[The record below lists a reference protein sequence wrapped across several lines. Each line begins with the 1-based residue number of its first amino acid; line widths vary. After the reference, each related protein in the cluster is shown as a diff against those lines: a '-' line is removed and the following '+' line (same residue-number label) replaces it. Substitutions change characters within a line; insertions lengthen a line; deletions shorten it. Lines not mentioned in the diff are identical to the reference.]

1 MQLKQTMAALALVA
15 TLAACHNNGEVR
27 QHDTSHYDVITEKS
41 YLVRESKPASNPGT
55 DSVAARQQ
63 AFMTYLESK
72 GFKRHLIQKDSILFR
87 RENSL
92 EVEMILTPPTD
103 TWDMHTIIAFDPA
116 KNPFF
121 VNLHR
126 DSSQLVRY
134 VEGPRPD
141 STAK

>member
-1 MQLKQTMAALALVA
+1 MYLKQTMAALALVA

-41 YLVRESKPASNPGT
+41 YLVRESKPAATPET
-55 DSVAARQQ
+55 DSVFAKQQ
-63 AFMTYLESK
+63 AFITYLESK
-72 GFKRHLIQKDSILFR
+72 GFKRHLIRKDSLLFH

-92 EVEMILTPPTD
+92 EVEMILTAPTD
-103 TWDMHTIIAFDPA
+103 TWDTHTIIAFDPT

-126 DSSQLVRY
+126 DSSQLVHY

-141 STAK
+141 SVGK